1 MLRAHQILLP
11 ALLFFSLAVQAQKKD
26 PVLLLKE
33 GPVKTVYNITDGAV
47 ESYNSRAVRHRD
59 RTLAVLQ
66 FQSLLTPETRNYL
79 AKQGIELLEYIPENA
94 YTVSITGKLNAG
106 VLKRAGART
115 LFELSPRH
123 KMHPLLS
130 RGEVPAWAQ
139 KGAQLADLWISFPKT
154 YSAAEVIQY
163 LREQKIEV
171 ISTDQQQHRILG
183 IRMATTRM
191 EELAA
196 YPFIEYVEPVPP
208 PDKALNENSRNVS
221 RAGVLQASVANGG
234 KGLTGDGVVIGIG
247 DNGDVGTH
255 MDLAGP
261 RLVNNV
267 SWPPELHATH
277 VHTTTGG
284 AGIILEQAKGYAPKA
299 TIISNFFSNVLS
311 NTPAYVQDYGMV
323 LTNNSYGGGNT
334 CGYYG
339 TYNMV
344 SQIMDKYAFDY
355 PHLQHVFASGNDGL
369 VTCAPYPTGFH
380 TTFGIYQAA
389 KNVLTV
395 GATEPNGTMW
405 GGSSRGPVM
414 DGRTKPEITA
424 QGAWVYSG
432 MQNNGYTFGW
442 GTSFASPAATGGLA
456 LLYQRYRQLNGG
468 ANPKNGLMKALLCNG
483 GADMGNK
490 GPDHS
495 YGFGWMHLL
504 RSVEMLEKGQ
514 YKMASI
520 TNAATQNHSI
530 TVPANTAQLKVMLYW
545 NDPPGSLLSRQALVN
560 DLDLT
565 VTHPSAVT
573 TLPKKLD
580 TTAVGLQN
588 IATTGADHINNME
601 QVVIENPSAG
611 TYSINIAAAVA
622 QNPSQEYFIV
632 YDIIPVSTTVT
643 YPAGGEGLV
652 PGETVQ
658 LHWDSYGDP
667 ANTFTLQ
674 YSTDNG
680 ATWSDINTAVD
691 AGARTLGWTVPNTPT
706 HQALFRVAR
715 NGTALAGQSKPFTI
729 IGVPSVSLSSV
740 QCPGYVSLDWS
751 AVAGATDY
759 EVLLLQ
765 GTEFVPVATTTST
778 SYAHKGLNKDSTYW
792 LTVRARYNTTPGR
805 RAVPVSRVP
814 LDGTCNGA
822 LSDNDL
828 MVDSLLSPWTGR
840 KHTSKELGASAV
852 SIRIR
857 NLDDAPITGFTVKYK
872 LGSNAWVEETVG
884 ATIAGGGTH
893 DHTFSQIENFAP
905 IGSHPL
911 VAVVKNSTADPVS
924 ANDTLATLVR
934 HLDNQPINLSTPF
947 LDNLE
952 SAAAGTYTGDTL
964 GLTNIE
970 RYDFTDTSGLG
981 RLRTFISSR
990 DAYSGTKAFILDA
1003 VKYIDGTGPV
1013 IAVTGTFNL
1022 GAYSTNTN
1030 DIRLGFKG
1038 RNGSGYPP
1046 GARVWVRG
1054 NDTQSWQEVYDYRH
1068 LISTR
1073 NGVTPSI
1080 ELADTLKKY
1089 GQDFSSS
1096 FQIRWSLRPRGRATD
1111 NLTGYG
1117 LALDDINIYEA
1128 INDMQLV
1135 SIDSPATINCGLS
1148 GNTPLKVKV
1157 RNSSTTTLSGV
1168 PVKYSVNGGAW
1179 VSETIASVGANT
1191 TLDYTFTTPLNFAA
1205 SGLYNIKVL
1214 VGYPSD
1220 NYRANDTLALSVHN
1234 APLVTTFPY
1243 LENFEGGDG
1252 GWYVL
1257 GSNASWQ
1264 YGTPASAR
1272 INKAASGTKAWKTN
1286 LTGNHND
1293 GEYSFLYSPCFQVGG
1308 MTAPTLSFSL
1318 AMQLEDCGATM
1329 CDAAWVEYSTD
1340 NVTWQRL
1347 IDTAAVG
1354 ANWYTRNAP
1363 SYWSTPNYS
1372 RWHVA
1377 TMGLPRGVGTIRLR
1391 IVMWSDEAVNME
1403 GVAIDDIHVYD
1414 GTKDIYNGVSPSV
1427 TATQPVGGS
1436 EWVHF
1441 ESGGKLIASI
1451 KPNGQSLGSTDVQAF
1466 IHSGAVRNTGGQ
1478 YYHHRNIT
1486 IKPQATALA
1495 DSATVRM
1502 YFLDSESEALLGAT
1516 GCPDCTKP
1524 GSAYELGVSK
1534 YSDPDDSKEN
1544 GEICDNA
1551 KANNWAFIGGRQ
1563 VAVVPFQKGYYIEF
1577 KLKDFSEFW
1586 LNNGGA
1592 NKQTPLS
1599 SVKLAALEAV
1609 CVDAAAVTLSA
1620 TPLGGTWS
1628 GTGVSGGVFNPAVA
1642 GVGTHTLSYAVTGTN
1657 GCSAVATATITVNA
1671 LPVITLPT
1679 LAPVSV
1685 SGAALTLQGAQPAG
1699 GTWSGTGVT
1708 GTTFSPA
1715 VAGVGTH
1722 TLTYT
1727 YTDANGCT
1735 NRATTTITVN
1745 AAAVKLITFTAERR
1759 GVEDVRADWTTQEE
1773 AAIERYEL
1781 ELAKG
1786 DDALAAG
1793 LFVKVGEVA
1802 ARHSPAPQEV
1812 YSFTDTEPVK
1822 TGKRHYR
1829 LKLVAADGSFTYSDV
1844 RMVEFP
1850 STPWVV
1856 YPNPSSGKFY
1866 MLYQAGATDHL
1877 EARVYDARGRLI
1889 RQYRRQ
1895 GSGSLQRLEVDLSPS
1910 TFATGVYLLQTTV
1923 NGRKQSF
1930 KLHKL

>member
-1 MLRAHQILLP
+1 MLR
-11 ALLFFSLAVQAQKKD
+11 
-26 PVLLLKE
+26 E
-33 GPVKTVYNITDGAV
+33 GAVKTAYNITDGAV
-47 ESYNSRAVRHRD
+47 ESFNTRALRHRD

-66 FQSLLTPETRNYL
+66 FQTLPDPETRNYL
-79 AKQGIELLEYIPENA
+79 SRQGIELLEYIPENA

-106 VLKRAGART
+106 VLKRAGAWT
-115 LFELSPRH
+115 IFDLSPRH

-130 RGEVPAWAQ
+130 RGVVPEWAQ

-154 YSAAEVIQY
+154 YTAAEVIQY
-163 LREQKIEV
+163 LREQKIEI

-183 IRMATTRM
+183 VRIATDLLD
-191 EELAA
+191 ELAA

-208 PDKALNENSRNVS
+208 PDKVLNQNSRNVS
-221 RAGVLQASVANGG
+221 RAGVLQASAANGG
-234 KGLTGDGVVIGIG
+234 KGLTGEGVVIGIG

-277 VHTTTGG
+277 VHTTAGG
-284 AGIILEQAKGYAPKA
+284 AGLILEQAKGYAPRA
-299 TIISNFFSNVLS
+299 TVISNYFSNVLS

-344 SQIMDKYAFDY
+344 SQILDKYAFDY
-355 PHLQHVFASGNDGL
+355 PHLQHVFAAGNDGL

-380 TTFGIYQAA
+380 TTFGIYQSA

-395 GATEPNGTMW
+395 GATEPNGAMW
-405 GGSSRGPVM
+405 NGSSRGPVM

-432 MQNNGYTFGW
+432 MQNNGYTYGW
-442 GTSFASPAATGGLA
+442 GTSFASPAVTGGLA

-468 ANPKNGLMKALLCNG
+468 ANPKNGLMKALICNG
-483 GADMGNK
+483 SADLGNR

-495 YGFGWMHLL
+495 YGFGWMHLQ
-504 RSVEMLEKGQ
+504 RSVEMLEKGL
-514 YKMASI
+514 YKIASI
-520 TNAATQNHSI
+520 TNAATQNHPV

-565 VTHPSAVT
+565 VIDPSAGT

-580 TTAVGLQN
+580 TTAAGLQN

-601 QVVIENPSAG
+601 QVVIDNPAAG
-611 TYSINIAAAVA
+611 TYTINIAAAVA
-622 QNPSQEYFIV
+622 QNPSQEYFLV

-667 ANTFTLQ
+667 ANSFTVQ

-680 ATWSDINTAVD
+680 ATWSDIHTAVD
-691 AGARTLGWTVPNTPT
+691 AAARTLGWTVPNTPT
-706 HQALFRVAR
+706 HQALIRVSR
-715 NGTALAGQSKPFTI
+715 NGTALASQSNPFTI
-729 IGVPSVSLSSV
+729 IGVPSVSLSPV
-740 QCPGYVSLDWS
+740 QCTGYVSLDWS
-751 AVAGATDY
+751 PVAGATDY
-759 EVLLLQ
+759 EVLLLK

-792 LTVRARYNTTPGR
+792 LTVRARYNAQPGR

-814 LDGTCNGA
+814 RDGTCSGA
-822 LSDNDL
+822 ISDNDL
-828 MVDSLLSPWTGR
+828 MVDSLLAPWTGR

-857 NLDDAPITGFTVKYK
+857 NLDDAPVTGFTVKYK
-872 LGSNAWVEETVG
+872 LGGNAWVEETIG
-884 ATIAGGGTH
+884 ATITAGGTY
-893 DHTFSQIENFAP
+893 DHTFSPVENFAP
-905 IGSHPL
+905 IGSYSL
-911 VAVVKNSTADPVS
+911 VTVVQNNTADQVG
-924 ANDTLATLVR
+924 ANDTLATTIR
-934 HLDNQPINLSTPF
+934 HLDNQPLNLSAPF

-952 SAAAGTYTGDTL
+952 SAAAGTYMGDTL
-964 GLTNIE
+964 GLAGIE
-970 RYDFTDTSGLG
+970 RYDFTDNSGLG

-990 DAYSGTKAFILDA
+990 DAYSGTKALILDG
-1003 VKYIDGTGPV
+1003 VKYFEGTPPT
-1013 IAVTGTFNL
+1013 IAVIGTYNL
-1022 GAYSTNTN
+1022 SGYTTNAN
-1030 DIRLGFKG
+1030 DIRLSFKG
-1038 RNGSGYPP
+1038 RNGSAIPS

-1054 NDTQSWQEVYDYRH
+1054 NDTQSWQEVYDYKSI
-1068 LISTR
+1068 LITR
-1073 NGVTPSI
+1073 TGRVPSI
-1080 ELADTLKKY
+1080 EIADTLKKY

-1096 FQIRWSLRPRGRATD
+1096 FQIRWSFQPKGRATD
-1111 NLTGYG
+1111 NLAGYG
-1117 LALDDINIYEA
+1117 LVLDDINLYEA
-1128 INDMQLV
+1128 INDVQLL
-1135 SIDSPATINCGLS
+1135 SIDSPASVSCGLS
-1148 GNTPLKVKV
+1148 GNTPLKIKV
-1157 RNSSTTTLSGV
+1157 RNSSNTTLSAV

-1179 VSETIASVGANT
+1179 VSESIASVGANT
-1191 TLDYTFTTPLNFAA
+1191 TLEYTFTNPLNFAA
-1205 SGLYNIKVL
+1205 SGLYSIKVL
-1214 VGYPSD
+1214 VDYPSD
-1220 NYRANDTLALSVHN
+1220 NYRVNDTLAISVHN

-1252 GWYVL
+1252 GWYAL
-1257 GSNASWQ
+1257 GSNVSWQ

-1272 INKAASGTKAWKTN
+1272 INKAASGTRAWKTN

-1293 GEYSFLYSPCFQVGG
+1293 GEYSYLYSPCFQVGG
-1308 MTAPTLSFSL
+1308 MTSPTLSFSL
-1318 AMQLEDCGATM
+1318 AMELEDCGATM

-1340 NVTWQRL
+1340 NLNWQRL
-1347 IDTAAVG
+1347 TDTASAG
-1354 ANWYTRNAP
+1354 INWYTRNAP

-1403 GVAIDDIHVYD
+1403 GIAIDDIHVYD
-1414 GTKDIYNGVSPSV
+1414 GTKAIYHGASPSV
-1427 TATQPVGGS
+1427 TATQPVAGS
-1436 EWVHF
+1436 DWVHF
-1441 ESGGKLIASI
+1441 ESEGKLVASI
-1451 KPNGQSLGSTDVQAF
+1451 RANGQSLGTTDVQAF
-1466 IHSGAVRNTGGQ
+1466 IHSGAVRHTNGQ
-1478 YYHHRNIT
+1478 YYHHRNLA
-1486 IKPQATALA
+1486 IKPQVTSLA

-1502 YFLDSESEALLGAT
+1502 YFLDSESEALLGAA
-1516 GCPDCTKP
+1516 GCSDCTKP

-1551 KANNWAFIGGRQ
+1551 KANNWAFIGGRN

-1577 KLKDFSEFW
+1577 KVKDFSEFW
-1586 LNNGGA
+1586 LHNGGSD
-1592 NKQTPLS
+1592 KLTPLS
-1599 SVKLAALEAV
+1599 SVQIPTLEAI

-1628 GTGVSGGVFNPAVA
+1628 GAGVSGGTFNPATA
-1642 GVGTHTLSYAVTGTN
+1642 GVGTHTLSYAYTGTN
-1657 GCSAVATATITVNA
+1657 GCSAVALVTITVNA
-1671 LPVITLPT
+1671 LPVITLPA
-1679 LAPVSV
+1679 LAPVSLT
-1685 SGAALTLQGAQPAG
+1685 GAAVILSGAQPAG
-1699 GTWSGTGVT
+1699 GTWSGPGVS
-1708 GTTFSPA
+1708 GGVFSPA

-1727 YTDANGCT
+1727 YTDAGGCT

-1745 AAAVKLITFTAERR
+1745 PVSVKLVTFTAKRT
-1759 GVEDVRADWTTQEE
+1759 GVEDVRADWTTEDESTIQ
-1773 AAIERYEL
+1773 RYEL

-1786 DDALAAG
+1786 DEALAAG
-1793 LFVKVGEVA
+1793 QFVKVGEVA
-1802 ARHSPAPQEV
+1802 ARHSTAPQEQ
-1812 YSFTDTEPVK
+1812 YSFIDSEPVK

-1829 LKLVAADGSFTYSDV
+1829 LKLVAADGSFTHSEV
-1844 RMVEFP
+1844 RTVEFP
-1850 STPWVV
+1850 SATWVV
-1856 YPNPSSGKFY
+1856 YPNPSSGTFY
-1866 MLYQAGATDHL
+1866 LLYQAGTNEHM
-1877 EARVYDARGRLI
+1877 EARVYDARGRLVK
-1889 RQYRRQ
+1889 QYSRQ
-1895 GSGSLQRLEVDLSPS
+1895 GSGALQRLEVDLSPAS
-1910 TFATGVYLLQTTV
+1910 FATGIYMLQTVV
-1923 NGRKQSF
+1923 NGRKEF
-1930 KLHKL
+1930 YKLHKL